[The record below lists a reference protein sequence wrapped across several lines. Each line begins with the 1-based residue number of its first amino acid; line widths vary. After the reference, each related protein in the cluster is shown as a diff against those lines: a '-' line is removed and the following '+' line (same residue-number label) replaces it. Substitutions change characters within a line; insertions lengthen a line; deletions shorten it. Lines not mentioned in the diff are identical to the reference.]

1 MLPVIPPFPH
11 RRGYTLLE
19 LMLVIALVA
28 ALAMMAWLGYLKYM
42 HKGES
47 VACAK
52 KMMNMGAALTTYV
65 SDKQEWPQE
74 DILNDANGKPPE
86 EDRLWSWW
94 FEQLKDYGIG
104 REDWF
109 CPSDLRAKAKEKASE
124 AAGEKDEPGTGA
136 LKDPTYIPGKFGPGF
151 YAPYNFPNQPWVTE
165 RWSHDDGMNKL
176 MPNGTI
182 QKEFNFKAL
191 KETRGGASA
200 PAK

>member
-1 MLPVIPPFPH
+1 MQSVYSPFP
-11 RRGYTLLE
+11 RTRGYTLIE
-19 LMLVIALVA
+19 LMLVLALVA

-47 VACAK
+47 VACTK
-52 KMMNMGAALTTYV
+52 KMVNMGVALAHYV

-74 DILNDANGKPPE
+74 DVLNDADGKPPG
-86 EDRLWSWW
+86 EDKLWNWW
-94 FEQLKDYGIG
+94 FEQMGPYGMT

-109 CPSDLRAKAKEKASE
+109 CPSDLRMKEKEKEVDE
-124 AAGEKDEPGTGA
+124 AAGKDEPGTGA

-151 YAPYNFPNQPWVTE
+151 YAPYDTPNQPWAIE
-165 RWSHDDGMNKL
+165 RFSHDDGMNKL

-191 KETRGGASA
+191 KDMRGGAA
-200 PAK
+200 PGK